1 MGKNRTKKFLE
12 VIDQMEEVLGLYG
25 AVIYRLAN
33 DNEQKAIIAA
43 VGKADAMIDELR
55 KDIEGGLS

>member
-1 MGKNRTKKFLE
+1 MGRNRTKKFLE

-33 DNEQKAIIAA
+33 DKEQKAIIAA

-55 KDIEGGLS
+55 EDIEGSLS